1 VIRSGN
7 DEGAAIS
14 VENTMRLC
22 LMAFAS
28 LLLLSSAQAQS
39 FNCANART
47 PDEIAICEDGRLSRL
62 DERLSRRFYRL
73 RDSLYGPERA
83 RLDYTQSRWL
93 DTRHRCGFDRGCIAA
108 TYRARIAELS
118 GG

>member
-1 VIRSGN
+1 
-7 DEGAAIS
+7 
-14 VENTMRLC
+14 MRFF
-22 LMAFAS
+22 LMAGAS
-28 LLLLSSAQAQS
+28 LLLIPSAQAQS
-39 FNCANART
+39 FNCANARA

-62 DERLSRRFYRL
+62 DERLSHRFYRL

-93 DTRHRCGFDRGCIAA
+93 DARHRCGFDRGCIAA
-108 TYRARIAELS
+108 TYRARIAELP